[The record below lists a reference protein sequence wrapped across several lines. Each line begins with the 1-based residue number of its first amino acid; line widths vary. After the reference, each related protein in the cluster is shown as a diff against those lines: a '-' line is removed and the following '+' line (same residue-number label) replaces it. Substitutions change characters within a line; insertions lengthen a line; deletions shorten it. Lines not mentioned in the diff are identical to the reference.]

1 MKMLLV
7 RTLVG
12 VFAFQGLLLLVA
24 FYRCQSPQMCPD
36 LGGRTEKLFAIAT
49 ATILSL
55 LSAEKR

>member
-1 MKMLLV
+1 MKVFLM

-12 VFAFQGLLLLVA
+12 VFVFQGILLLIA
-24 FYRCQSPQMCPD
+24 FVKCQSPAMCPD

-55 LSAEKR
+55 LTKEK